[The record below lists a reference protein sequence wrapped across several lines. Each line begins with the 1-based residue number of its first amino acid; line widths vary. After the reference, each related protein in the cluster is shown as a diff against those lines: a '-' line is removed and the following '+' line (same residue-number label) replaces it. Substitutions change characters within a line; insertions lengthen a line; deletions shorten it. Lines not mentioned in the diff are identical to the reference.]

1 MSVDQSLLTSSP
13 TFKTLEEVDSRK
25 LPGRLR
31 DGIAR
36 LATPYL

>member
-1 MSVDQSLLTSSP
+1 
-13 TFKTLEEVDSRK
+13 LEEVDSRR